1 MYLPASHCEHCP
13 FMGPVPPS
21 QEQSAI
27 LVLATREVNE
37 DGQAAQTAGPTSDL
51 KVPAG
56 QATQSPPFAA
66 V

>member
-1 MYLPASHCEHCP
+1 MYLPASHNEHFP

-27 LVLATREVNE
+27 LVLAARKVNE
-37 DGQAAQTAGPTSDL
+37 DGHAVQTADLTSDL

-56 QATQSPPFAA
+56 QATQSPPAAA